1 MLILWND
8 LNPLEAFVWTN
19 PVREAQRISQ
29 QQDEKTCI
37 YFFGVMNSKI
47 AIDYIDS
54 YLQIS
59 TGFYFAY
66 VL

>member
-1 MLILWND
+1 MYQTIGLEFDFDFIYAHYMLILWND

-47 AIDYIDS
+47 AID
-54 YLQIS
+54 
-59 TGFYFAY
+59 
-66 VL
+66 